1 MSVQEVWFAQSLYS
15 NANSNDE
22 NLTCTS
28 VHDSHLRQ
36 NMQGLNQNIIHYVD
50 MMLFLFLQSLHP
62 LFSTCTHTH
71 TWTHT
76 HMHARTNGSFLQ
88 VMWRLCWS
96 LSLGYAVTH
105 PVWLAGPCSVPGASR
120 GFTAHLC
127 VEQDLSCP
135 QCQFSML
142 SLPPGGLEQQC

>member
-1 MSVQEVWFAQSLYS
+1 MSVQEVWFAQSSYS
-15 NANSNDE
+15 SVNSNDE

-28 VHDSHLRQ
+28 VHDSHLGR

-50 MMLFLFLQSLHP
+50 MMLFCFLQP
-62 LFSTCTHTH
+62 LNPPLSTHTQVVLL
-71 TWTHT
+71 
-76 HMHARTNGSFLQ
+76 FQ
-88 VMWRLCWS
+88 VMWHLCWS

-105 PVWLAGPCSVPGASR
+105 PAWLAGPCSVPGASR

-135 QCQFSML
+135 ESGTFECCPCLLVAQSG
-142 SLPPGGLEQQC
+142 STEHEKHKP